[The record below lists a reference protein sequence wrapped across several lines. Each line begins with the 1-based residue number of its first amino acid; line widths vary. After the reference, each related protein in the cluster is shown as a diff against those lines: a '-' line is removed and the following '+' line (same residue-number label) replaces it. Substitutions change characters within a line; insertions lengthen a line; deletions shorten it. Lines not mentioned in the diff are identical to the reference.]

1 MSSFFNREDSL
12 DREFA
17 YLREQREQDREQK
30 EKENKLEKQIE
41 ILKKEINELKED
53 NDELKG
59 ALSWFNHLK
68 RENKWYENF
77 FEEAILKYMY
87 DDNYFKQRIE
97 PFPKYKC
104 KDIIKDDDND
114 SEKSLNEN
122 KKKIYQQNWRRKNP
136 NYYKEYYRNKN
147 KK

>member
-1 MSSFFNREDSL
+1 MSSFFNREDKL

-30 EKENKLEKQIE
+30 EKENKLEKLIE

-97 PFPKYKC
+97 PFPKYKY

-114 SEKSLNEN
+114 NDSEKKN
-122 KKKIYQQNWRRKNP
+122 KKKIYQQNWMKKNP

>member
-1 MSSFFNREDSL
+1 MSSFFNREDKL

-17 YLREQREQDREQK
+17 YLREQREQKEQD
-30 EKENKLEKQIE
+30 KQIE
-41 ILKKEINELKED
+41 ILKKEINELKKD
-53 NDELKG
+53 NDELKE

-77 FEEAILKYMY
+77 FEEALLKYMY